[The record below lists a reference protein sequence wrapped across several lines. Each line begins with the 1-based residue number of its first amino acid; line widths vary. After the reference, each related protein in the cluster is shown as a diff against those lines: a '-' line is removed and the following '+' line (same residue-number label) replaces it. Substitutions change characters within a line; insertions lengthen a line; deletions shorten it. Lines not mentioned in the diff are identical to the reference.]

1 MKYEGLIGEWQS
13 PTQVEDA
20 SQFSLAGSMTITA
33 EIETTGAIGDIV
45 SKYDW
50 KAGERGYVFGV
61 GGEGDEKSE
70 PGKLFA
76 WFSSEAATFKGV
88 VAYGSQRVD
97 DGKSHHV
104 AMVFEAGQS
113 VRFFVDGIEDEAVRI
128 EGPIP
133 KKSCPECARSGCGSW
148 V

>member
-1 MKYEGLIGEWQS
+1 
-13 PTQVEDA
+13 
-20 SQFSLAGSMTITA
+20 MTITA

-76 WFSSEAATFKGV
+76 WFSSERATFKGV

-97 DGKSHHV
+97 DGQPHHV

-128 EGPIP
+128 DGPIP
-133 KKSCPECARSGCGSW
+133 KTVAQSVRGSGGGCG

>member
-1 MKYEGLIGEWQS
+1 MQYTRLEARLDQERLDELQSKIGAIGQAKFPGLIGEWHS

-33 EIETTGAIGDIV
+33 EINTTSAIGDIV

-50 KAGERGYVFGV
+50 KAGERSYVFGV
-61 GGEGDEKSE
+61 GGEGDVKAE

-88 VAYGSQRVD
+88 VVYGSR
-97 DGKSHHV
+97 
-104 AMVFEAGQS
+104 
-113 VRFFVDGIEDEAVRI
+113 
-128 EGPIP
+128 
-133 KKSCPECARSGCGSW
+133 
-148 V
+148 